1 MPFLNLLGYL
11 VKRIIIIS
19 INHFRKKQSKGEPV
33 AIVPFYSVSTCNNY
47 NAYLDPLIECPDG
60 SDREIA

>member
-11 VKRIIIIS
+11 VKRIIII
-19 INHFRKKQSKGEPV
+19 HAAV